1 MRTYE
6 KKGGKASHVCEGWKR
21 GVKLAVE
28 REKTENQRAPR
39 VFMFDSKGGKRLLYD
54 IKKVASCKYC

>member
-1 MRTYE
+1 M
-6 KKGGKASHVCEGWKR
+6 
-21 GVKLAVE
+21 E